1 MLPPLPKNTLEW
13 ASLTAR
19 TKYTGKLDISVEPE
33 VQRQCRVD

>member
-13 ASLTAR
+13 AGLMAQA
-19 TKYTGKLDISVEPE
+19 KYTGKLDNLVGPQ